1 MNSSTGDVYPSFDDA
16 VKAGAAPRDIVE
28 VRGSAHAVGRLRMAA
43 KNEAK
48 RREKRR
54 RMQKA
59 SRAANRGLV
68 LAVFLLTGPAYA
80 QVDEPGFGVTAV
92 LSAQSVMGAG
102 AESKV
107 RPSAT
112 LEVEGPVAFK
122 AATPLRAFVRL
133 RLLGMPG
140 EAFDLTAIET
150 VRAVEAS
157 LGSSKRIGRVQL
169 GGQELWTSVIGEW
182 GFSTALPRGPNIAQG
197 TRNLRHFGGGFQ
209 LEERSSGAWVSMIYG
224 RAEAVGDRGWGQ
236 WMLAGA
242 VPIKVKERGVL
253 VIGGDAA
260 LGVGNPCAGAAF
272 CRQQDFVSIEVGV
285 SLPDL
290 IAVMR

>member
-1 MNSSTGDVYPSFDDA
+1 MRSRQPHAFDL
-16 VKAGAAPRDIVE
+16 ISQE
-28 VRGSAHAVGRLRMAA
+28 I
-43 KNEAK
+43 E
-48 RREKRR
+48 RRERNKRLGAWLIA
-54 RMQKA
+54 MLSILLFA
-59 SRAANRGLV
+59 GLV
-68 LAVFLLTGPAYA
+68 SPAYP
-80 QVDEPGFGVTAV
+80 QPIDEPGFGVTAV

-112 LEVEGPVAFK
+112 LEVEGPVAFQTS
-122 AATPLRAFVRL
+122 TPLRAFVRL

-140 EAFDLTAIET
+140 EAFDFTAIDT

-169 GGQELWTSVIGEW
+169 GDQELWTSVIGEW
-182 GFSTALPRGPNIAQG
+182 GFSTALLSGANSSQS
-197 TRNLRHFGGGFQ
+197 TRHRRHFGGGFQ
-209 LEERSSGAWVSMIYG
+209 LEERRSGAWVSMIYG
-224 RAEAVGDRGWGQ
+224 RDEAVGDRGWGQ

-260 LGVGNPCAGAAF
+260 LGVGNACGTSAAF

-290 IAVMR
+290 VAVMR